1 VAAHRTITAGL
12 ALALLLTGCGSA
24 AAPRADAPTTPPR
37 PDPVDACAR
46 QLTYWADEDLRGAPD
61 QGFDYQERGLTGAQA
76 DALADLLAD
85 ARAQGDAVAPD
96 WVAAQARERCADLVT
111 RPSSTGGGWP

>member
-1 VAAHRTITAGL
+1 VAADRTITAGI
-12 ALALLLTGCGSA
+12 ALALLVTGCGA
-24 AAPRADAPTTPPR
+24 AAEPQPAAPTTPPR
-37 PDPVDACAR
+37 PDPVAACAR

-76 DALADLLAD
+76 DALTDLVTQ
-85 ARAQGDAVAPD
+85 ARAQGDALSPD
-96 WVAAQARERCADLVT
+96 WVAAQARERCADIVA